1 MKRRQQIGPAL
12 VITLGVILIAG
23 GLAYREF
30 LRAIEQPT
38 AAALPDSL
46 AGLPQAETSYGPDA
60 VAMVTNLH
68 GKQFPLSSGA
78 YGMYGEHGRMA
89 MLWVAGTPA
98 KAMAARMVDEMEE
111 AIARG
116 DSPFM
121 PTGTR
126 EVNGRTLYELTGMG
140 QQHTYFQS
148 GSLVVWLAADKPI
161 AETVLA
167 AALAF
172 YP

>member
-1 MKRRQQIGPAL
+1 MRKRIGP
-12 VITLGVILIAG
+12 VILFGLGAAVIVG
-23 GLAYREF
+23 GLAYWQF
-30 LRAIEQPT
+30 LQAIERPS
-38 AAALPDSL
+38 AAALPETL
-46 AGLPQAETSYGPDA
+46 AGLPQVEARFGPDA
-60 VAMVTNLH
+60 VAVVADLH

-98 KAMAARMVDEMEE
+98 KAMAARMVAEMEE
-111 AIARG
+111 AIAKG
-116 DSPFM
+116 ESPFT

-140 QQHTYFQS
+140 QRHFYFQS
-148 GSLVVWLAADKPI
+148 GSLVVWLAADEPI
-161 AETVLA
+161 TTV
-167 AALAF
+167 ALEEAMQF

>member
-1 MKRRQQIGPAL
+1 MRKRIGPAIVL
-12 VITLGVILIAG
+12 TIGVLLIAG
-23 GLAYREF
+23 GLAYWQF
-30 LRAIEQPT
+30 VQAIERPS
-38 AAALPDSL
+38 AAALPETL
-46 AGLPQAETSYGPDA
+46 AGLPQVEARFGPDA
-60 VAMVTNLH
+60 VAVVSDLH

-98 KAMAARMVDEMEE
+98 KAMAARMVAEMEE
-111 AIARG
+111 AIAQG

-140 QQHTYFQS
+140 QQHYYFQS
-148 GSLVVWLAADKPI
+148 GSLVVWLAADEP
-161 AETVLA
+161 VA
-167 AALAF
+167 AVALEEALQF